1 MIYSE
6 SPRTST
12 TTTTTSKSSREIS
25 AEDEVDRRKHH
36 TTTQSS
42 EQSTEQGA
50 LDRLKSTFSDL
61 QTKISEFETPTI
73 TPETFGLPPHFLEW
87 VDKIR
92 GEVSFAPG
100 SISDQI
106 WQESKDALRNPEIE
120 IDARVWIGNEIC
132 DEELAFFE
140 KRRKFTR
147 KGLARYLAVKES
159 EIDERDIPTIAL
171 AGSGGG
177 YRAMIGLMGYMKAM
191 KEGELF
197 DCFTYM
203 AGSSFNGVNL
213 GVSGSCWGIATY
225 LTYGER
231 SISKTLNHLKAR
243 LGTSFTDPTA
253 ALTLFTERPTNKY
266 LLRGLVE
273 RFKQG
278 YTELGMVDIY
288 GTLVSSRI
296 LVPSNELAVHDDL
309 LKLSTQRK
317 FIEDGCQPFP
327 IYTAVRHEIPIK
339 PETETHNLK
348 DKLKDL
354 KDHKNAEGL
363 DDLGST
369 GSTDLI
375 KTHISSERKQHLEQR
390 AKEESWFQW
399 FELTPYPLPPK
410 QIYVDTT
417 SAAKN

>member
-1 MIYSE
+1 M
-6 SPRTST
+6 
-12 TTTTTSKSSREIS
+12 
-25 AEDEVDRRKHH
+25 
-36 TTTQSS
+36 
-42 EQSTEQGA
+42 
-50 LDRLKSTFSDL
+50 
-61 QTKISEFETPTI
+61 
-73 TPETFGLPPHFLEW
+73 
-87 VDKIR
+87 
-92 GEVSFAPG
+92 
-100 SISDQI
+100 
-106 WQESKDALRNPEIE
+106 
-120 IDARVWIGNEIC
+120 WIGNEIC
-132 DEELAFFE
+132 DEELAFYE

-147 KGLARYLAVKES
+147 KGLATYLGVKES
-159 EIDERDIPTIAL
+159 DIDERDIPTIAL

-191 KEGELF
+191 KEGGLF

-203 AGSSFNGVNL
+203 AGLSFNAVDV

-231 SISKTLNHLKAR
+231 SISKTLDHLKAR

-309 LKLSTQRK
+309 LKLSTQQK
-317 FIEDGCQPFP
+317 FIDDGSQPFP
-327 IYTAVRHEIPIK
+327 IYTAIRHEIPIK
-339 PETETHNLK
+339 PEPETHNLK

-354 KDHKNAEGL
+354 KEHKNVEGL
-363 DDLGST
+363 DDLGSS
-369 GSTDLI
+369 GNADLV
-375 KTHISSERKQHLEQR
+375 KTHISGEQKQQIEQR
-390 AKEESWFQW
+390 AKEQSWFQW
-399 FELTPYPLPPK
+399 FELTPYSLPHAK
-410 QIYVDTT
+410 TNLYRYYVGCEELEAWIPTYGLGRQYYNGINITRTPELKLSIILGYPYRLPADTVLLDPR
-417 SAAKN
+417 SVPR